1 MVMYSQDLLMKFSDR
16 NWITFIIGLLF
27 TLSVM
32 VLDNFVNQ
40 VKDSWFLND
49 IIAILIAGAFIKF
62 VIVRKMKTGVWA
74 FALMWCFCIFREF
87 AKQLHIQKFDQGF
100 GIRVLP
106 IFVQLPSNWIDNS
119 SSLSCSA
126 FGSSKVLINS

>member
-16 NWITFIIGLLF
+16 NWITFVIGLLF
-27 TLSVM
+27 TSSVM
-32 VLDNFVNQ
+32 VLDNFVDE

-49 IIAILIAGAFIKF
+49 IIAIMISGAFIKF
-62 VIVRKMKTGVWA
+62 VIIRKMNSGVWA
-74 FALMWCFCIFREF
+74 FAVMWFFCIFREF
-87 AKQLHIQKFDQGF
+87 AKQLHVQKFDQGF

-126 FGSSKVLINS
+126 FGSSKVFIKS